1 MDFINLYCAGLTNS
15 TRNVRG
21 TNIFELEGPKVF
33 EIQVCESHP
42 PPFCISEAHRTIKF
56 KGKRPTDI
64 WI

>member
-1 MDFINLYCAGLTNS
+1 MDVIKLYCAGLTNS
-15 TRNVRG
+15 TQNVRG

-56 KGKRPTDI
+56 KGKRLMDI
-64 WI
+64 HI

>member
-1 MDFINLYCAGLTNS
+1 MDFIKLHCAGLTNS
-15 TRNVRG
+15 TQNVRG
-21 TNIFELEGPKVF
+21 TNIFGLEGPKVF
-33 EIQVCESHP
+33 DIQVCESHP